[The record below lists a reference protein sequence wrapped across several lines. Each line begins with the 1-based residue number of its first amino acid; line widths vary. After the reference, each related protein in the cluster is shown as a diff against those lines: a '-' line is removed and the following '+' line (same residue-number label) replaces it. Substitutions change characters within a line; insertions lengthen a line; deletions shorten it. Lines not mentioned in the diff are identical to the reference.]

1 MINAQLCKAIRD
13 MLDLLLLRHDLL
25 IHKVYLLRGQA
36 IVVDLGWFPRCRSLT
51 SDIIQGVLIIGLKLG
66 MFELPG
72 LRGCQSA
79 IQNRSRQALEGL
91 TFGPYGD

>member
-1 MINAQLCKAIRD
+1 

-25 IHKVYLLRGQA
+25 IHKVYLLRGHA
-36 IVVDLGWFPRCRSLT
+36 VIIDLGWLPRCWSLT
-51 SDIIQGVLIIGLKLG
+51 SYIIQGVLVIGLKLG

-79 IQNRSRQALEGL
+79 TQN
-91 TFGPYGD
+91 